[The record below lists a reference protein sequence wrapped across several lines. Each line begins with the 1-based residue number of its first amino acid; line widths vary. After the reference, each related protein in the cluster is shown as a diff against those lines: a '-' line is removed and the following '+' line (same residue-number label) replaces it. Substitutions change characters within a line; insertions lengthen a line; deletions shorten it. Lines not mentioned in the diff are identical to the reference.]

1 MAEEHKAAAM
11 LRTQFDY
18 ANNLTKATASFE
30 NDAERSAAYK
40 EFRDEDREQLEAHNI
55 EDAA

>member
-1 MAEEHKAAAM
+1 M

-18 ANNLTKATASFE
+18 ANNLTKATATFE